1 MRHENKK
8 TWFSPA
14 LTLIEMV
21 ISLAIMAILVA
32 VLVPQLRAIQN
43 SWDSNANSTEA
54 LQNGRILI
62 DHLNRN
68 LSKAARI
75 TAVSDSSTVNGYIEF
90 TDNDAKSFRYDV
102 NAISNYVEFDLVGSL
117 SDLAGPVSQF
127 QFTCYDGNDF
137 DTAITD
143 ANSIRFVKVQTTITN
158 SASSGRDITLSTQVY
173 LRTTPSSELSE
184 LVGWWK
190 LDETSGDTAADSS
203 GFENDGSLEN
213 MSGNEWT
220 VGILNGALEFDG
232 VNNYSVDCGKDA
244 IFDITDEIT
253 LSVWIKPNDC
263 GNSDHNPYVVKG
275 DYSYGLKHTASNN
288 LEFYIKI
295 DGGGWYLPHYSVSGS
310 FNGEWHHVAGTY
322 DGSQVKLYVDGALE
336 DYIDCAGPIETDSSH
351 VCIGEEYDRTYRYY
365 DGLID
370 DVRIYN
376 RALEP
381 EDIAALANILRFI
394 DFTEA
399 KAASETTSITI
410 STPGTS
416 EGDLLIAAVAT
427 DGYTPTS
434 ITPPFGEGWSEI
446 DIDDFGN
453 EITLGAWWKLADASE
468 SPSHQFTWS
477 GDQQAY
483 GWMMH
488 FTGHDSSDPI
498 HDYSTDGESSSTPD
512 SPEVTT
518 TVDNCLILR
527 LGAFDDDD
535 ITVNDP
541 GLSGHTAIT
550 MDYSASTGGQV
561 QYESSAEASASSDT
575 TSINVS
581 KPSGTVQGDL
591 LIANFVSDGSSTLSA
606 PGGWTLV
613 EGGGVNPVD
622 NTPSF
627 GVWYKIAGASE
638 PSNYTFTS
646 SASEELYIAVLRY
659 TGHDPSAPINASDIA
674 NSSGSTTPT
683 APTVTTT
690 VDNCKILRVFGADDD
705 DDPYVSP
712 GGHTERYNGQSGGG
726 YGTCGGAGAD
736 TDQASAGA
744 TGTAAFSQQNSE
756 EWRAVTVAIAPA
768 IIVVGGTVSGGAGY
782 VSQQVSGDSGTS
794 EFSLGSSNQAQTL
807 TIAIAPDNQ
816 DSFSGGG
823 ISP

>member
-253 LSVWIKPNDC
+253 LSVWIKPN
-263 GNSDHNPYVVKG
+263 
-275 DYSYGLKHTASNN
+275 
-288 LEFYIKI
+288 
-295 DGGGWYLPHYSVSGS
+295 
-310 FNGEWHHVAGTY
+310 
-322 DGSQVKLYVDGALE
+322 
-336 DYIDCAGPIETDSSH
+336 
-351 VCIGEEYDRTYRYY
+351 
-365 DGLID
+365 
-370 DVRIYN
+370 
-376 RALEP
+376 
-381 EDIAALANILRFI
+381 
-394 DFTEA
+394 
-399 KAASETTSITI
+399 
-410 STPGTS
+410 
-416 EGDLLIAAVAT
+416 
-427 DGYTPTS
+427 
-434 ITPPFGEGWSEI
+434 
-446 DIDDFGN
+446 
-453 EITLGAWWKLADASE
+453 
-468 SPSHQFTWS
+468 
-477 GDQQAY
+477 
-483 GWMMH
+483 
-488 FTGHDSSDPI
+488 
-498 HDYSTDGESSSTPD
+498 
-512 SPEVTT
+512 
-518 TVDNCLILR
+518 
-527 LGAFDDDD
+527 
-535 ITVNDP
+535 
-541 GLSGHTAIT
+541 
-550 MDYSASTGGQV
+550 
-561 QYESSAEASASSDT
+561 
-575 TSINVS
+575 
-581 KPSGTVQGDL
+581 
-591 LIANFVSDGSSTLSA
+591 
-606 PGGWTLV
+606 
-613 EGGGVNPVD
+613 
-622 NTPSF
+622 
-627 GVWYKIAGASE
+627 
-638 PSNYTFTS
+638 
-646 SASEELYIAVLRY
+646 
-659 TGHDPSAPINASDIA
+659 
-674 NSSGSTTPT
+674 
-683 APTVTTT
+683 
-690 VDNCKILRVFGADDD
+690 
-705 DDPYVSP
+705 
-712 GGHTERYNGQSGGG
+712 
-726 YGTCGGAGAD
+726 
-736 TDQASAGA
+736 
-744 TGTAAFSQQNSE
+744 
-756 EWRAVTVAIAPA
+756 
-768 IIVVGGTVSGGAGY
+768 
-782 VSQQVSGDSGTS
+782 
-794 EFSLGSSNQAQTL
+794 
-807 TIAIAPDNQ
+807 
-816 DSFSGGG
+816 
-823 ISP
+823 